1 MKLPPPFEKAKNVK
15 ANLDGTIS
23 LIDDQGQS
31 LARLPL
37 ATAFDL
43 SPEAD
48 GYGFGSG
55 FGYGDGY
62 GYGFGYGSGYGV
74 GDGSNSGYGDGSG
87 DGDGVGD
94 VYGDGDGDGSGRSK

>member
-23 LIDDQGQS
+23 LIDDQGKT

-43 SPEAD
+43 SPEAEGYGHGFGHGHGYGD
-48 GYGFGSG
+48 GFGFGFGSGYGVGSGYGFGSG
-55 FGYGDGY
+55 
-62 GYGFGYGSGYGV
+62 YGSGP
-74 GDGSNSGYGDGSG
+74 SDGSG
-87 DGDGVGD
+87 
-94 VYGDGDGDGSGRSK
+94 YGSGRSK